1 MAQESKRKTR
11 EDIVGKIHETVDE
24 LERLIS
30 GAEGPARPSEDPR
43 EDVFWSS
50 LQRFEEEVEAKA
62 ALLSELVE
70 LVLPEAKL
78 SAKPIRASD
87 KVSDPQRVQMLELL
101 FGTIPTRARAAPW
114 LDMPAVALLGGKLP
128 ADAVGASAEDT
139 GIILARELFLL
150 VDGRLAAVESVGTWS
165 VKDRGLL
172 ADTTI
177 VRARE
182 LQPHEV
188 IREFDLMFLLVALR
202 RVLHDNLPTL
212 EGRHVPDLAER
223 RERFDA
229 LVAELTTAMS
239 EHVVRLRR
247 VGDSPA

>member
-1 MAQESKRKTR
+1 MAQEPKRKTP
-11 EDIVGKIHETVDE
+11 EDIVERIHETVDE

-30 GAEGPARPSEDPR
+30 GAEGPIRPSKDPR
-43 EDVFWSS
+43 EDAFWGS

-62 ALLSELVE
+62 GLLSELVE

-101 FGTIPTRARAAPW
+101 FGSIPKQARAAPW
-114 LDMPAVALLGGKLP
+114 LDMPAVSLLGGKMP
-128 ADAVGASAEDT
+128 ADAFGASPEDS

-150 VDGRLAAVESVGTWS
+150 VDGRLAFVESVGTWS
-165 VKDRGLL
+165 VKDRALQ

-182 LQPHEV
+182 VQPHEV
-188 IREFDLMFLLVALR
+188 IREFDLMFLLVSLR
-202 RVLHDNLPTL
+202 RVLHNNLPTL
-212 EGRHVPDLAER
+212 EGLHVPDLTER

-229 LVAELTTAMS
+229 LVADLSTAMG